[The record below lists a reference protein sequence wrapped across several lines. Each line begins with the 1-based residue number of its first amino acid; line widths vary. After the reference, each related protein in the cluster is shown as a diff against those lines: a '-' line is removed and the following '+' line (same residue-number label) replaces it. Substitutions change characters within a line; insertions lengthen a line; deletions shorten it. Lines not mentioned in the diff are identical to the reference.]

1 MGGRAITYLTNL
13 LLRFDD
19 NSKLKAE
26 EGIGVNGSI
35 VDIQIVKSRTGRAGN
50 TCSLV
55 FDFEKGFDP
64 ELSLYILLKSKKKIN
79 GAGAYLYIGDHS
91 DMKFSQKNLKEKLHT
106 DPEFAKV
113 FINEAIETLKT
124 LVTEDTESSSVSFD
138 ISNNIMSAIN
148 G

>member
-19 NSKLKAE
+19 NSKLKSE
-26 EGIGVNGSI
+26 EGIGINGSI
-35 VDIQIVKSRTGRAGN
+35 VDVQIVKSRTGRAGN
-50 TCSLV
+50 VCSLV
-55 FDFEKGFDP
+55 FDFERGFDP

-79 GAGAYLYIGDHS
+79 GAGASLYIGDHS
-91 DMKFSQKNLKEKLHT
+91 DKKFSQKNLKEKLAT
-106 DPEFAKV
+106 DPEFAKI
-113 FINEAIETLKT
+113 FIDESIEILKT
-124 LVTEDTESSSVSFD
+124 MVSEDIRSTSVSFD

>member
-13 LLRFDD
+13 LIRFDD

-26 EGIGVNGSI
+26 EGIGINGSV
-35 VDIQIVKSRTGRAGN
+35 VDLQIVKSRTGRAGN

-55 FDFEKGFDP
+55 FDFERGFDP
-64 ELSLYILLKSKKKIN
+64 ELSLYMLLKSKKRIN
-79 GAGAYLYIGDHS
+79 GAGAYLYIGEHS
-91 DMKFSQKNLKEKLHT
+91 DMKFSQKNLKEKLAS

-113 FINEAIETLKT
+113 FIEESIAILKT
-124 LVTEDTESSSVSFD
+124 MVTEDVRSSSVSFD